1 MKSSTVAP
9 QGISS
14 GIAGDPVEGDPG
26 QRGAAVA
33 ARLWTSIQSHLAV
46 PDGQTKSKESVRDSE
61 LSGTA
66 GYDLVKNNL
75 QLREFHPG

>member
-1 MKSSTVAP
+1 M
-9 QGISS
+9 S
-14 GIAGDPVEGDPG
+14 GEKK
-26 QRGAAVA
+26 RKKKK
-33 ARLWTSIQSHLAV
+33 RYLHSIVLVQSHLAV